1 MRTHYTIS
9 FAAVAAGVLCLLL
22 VPVSL
27 LAAPRVHSSAEV
39 LEHFCYWKDGRLLF
53 ASPTTGQEWV
63 LVTSVDDP
71 SISNRGDGTFHPIL
85 RSQVVDALSG
95 LSFSVQELNFDV
107 YLLPYP
113 RLAELKSSAGQ
124 GAIYLSPGTRETA
137 EVTVHALVAH
147 EVGHQIHRAFLPDT
161 DVPGWEAYARLRGF
175 RDDPRFSSSADHAFR
190 PREVFAEDFRAL
202 FGSESARSG
211 ATLENPE
218 LVWPSAV
225 AGLAEFMRRLPER
238 VAVSSPLAAYPNPFF
253 SNVRVEIDLGSID
266 SGTPSVGAVMS
277 GDGLYTMAAPASLKR
292 FSVGIHD
299 ARGRLVKRVPVEI
312 DASGRGSIRWDGR
325 NRQETTVSR
334 GIYFARLLDSRGE
347 FAQAAPLKLVYTR

>member
-1 MRTHYTIS
+1 MNILIGLVGFGEIS
-9 FAAVAAGVLCLLL
+9 LKNF
-22 VPVSL
+22 
-27 LAAPRVHSSAEV
+27 
-39 LEHFCYWKDGRLLF
+39 
-53 ASPTTGQEWV
+53 TG
-63 LVTSVDDP
+63 
-71 SISNRGDGTFHPIL
+71 
-85 RSQVVDALSG
+85 
-95 LSFSVQELNFDV
+95 
-107 YLLPYP
+107 Y
-113 RLAELKSSAGQ
+113 
-124 GAIYLSPGTRETA
+124 
-137 EVTVHALVAH
+137 
-147 EVGHQIHRAFLPDT
+147 FLPVFTQKSEDM
-161 DVPGWEAYARLRGF
+161 VPKS
-175 RDDPRFSSSADHAFR
+175 RFLEQAL
-190 PREVFAEDFRAL
+190 DFRAL

-312 DASGRGSIRWDGR
+312 DASGRGFIRWDGR
-325 NRQETTVSR
+325 DRQETTVSR

-347 FAQAAPLKLVYTR
+347 FAPAAALKLVYTR